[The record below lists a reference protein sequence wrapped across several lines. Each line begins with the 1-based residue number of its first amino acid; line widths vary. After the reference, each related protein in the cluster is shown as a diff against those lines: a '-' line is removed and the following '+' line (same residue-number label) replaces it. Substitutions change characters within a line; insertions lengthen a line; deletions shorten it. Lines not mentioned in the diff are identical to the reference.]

1 MEPQKFTN
9 FGLQL
14 SLGVKDWLKVYV
26 YRCFFPLSYWL
37 LFALPFSQKCA
48 HEAYMTKWTVQN
60 FHRGFQQNTLQGSPG
75 NDHISHLGKTKILF
89 KCDFWWDMFVSGRV
103 GFLPKTIE
111 RWLTEFLSRF
121 KNYLKLAAATNWD
134 QEPSC
139 GVNISSIWVIVH
151 ILLICPYSFW

>member
-1 MEPQKFTN
+1 MFPWYSVICWQQIRYVFFKKIIFQDGALQKFTN

-60 FHRGFQQNTLQGSPG
+60 FHRGFQQNTLQGTITYPT
-75 NDHISHLGKTKILF
+75 LGKRKSSSNVTFDGICLF
-89 KCDFWWDMFVSGRV
+89 PRRV

-121 KNYLKLAAATNWD
+121 QKLPKA
-134 QEPSC
+134 SC
-139 GVNISSIWVIVH
+139 CN
-151 ILLICPYSFW
+151 